1 MASAVRA
8 GPRLRR
14 AVEGGELAGLPAGL
28 RAELEAAL
36 ASEGAVV
43 PFSLLRRLHAA
54 LREAGSP
61 LYLHELLEGSEID
74 LPEVPVPPRVGEGR
88 ARAAGDGGCPRP
100 SQRLCPSLPQNPELV
115 ARLERIKAKL
125 ANEEYRRMTRNI
137 TGQEVNGTLAE
148 FGRQVRSVK
157 AVVITI
163 FNFIVTVVA
172 AFACTY
178 LGSQYVFVET
188 AAVSEPVA
196 LEPACGTLCAGLA
209 GAADALPSAGSGSR
223 HAQGRLSLFLRPQR
237 VLSAVIVASV
247 VGLAE
252 LYVMVRTLE
261 GDLGKL

>member
-1 MASAVRA
+1 MASSVRA

-14 AVEGGELAGLPAGL
+14 AVRAGELAALPAGM
-28 RAELEAAL
+28 RDELEAAL
-36 ASEGAVV
+36 AGEGGLV

-61 LYLHELLEGSEID
+61 LHLHELLEGCEIH
-74 LPEVPVPPRVGEGR
+74 LPEVPVPPR
-88 ARAAGDGGCPRP
+88 
-100 SQRLCPSLPQNPELV
+100 NPELV

-125 ANEEYRRMTRNI
+125 AHEEYQRMTRNI
-137 TGQEVNGTLAE
+137 TGQVRAAAISS
-148 FGRQVRSVK
+148 FPPVSPVRSVK

-178 LGSQYVFVET
+178 LGSQYVFAET
-188 AAVSEPVA
+188 AA
-196 LEPACGTLCAGLA
+196 
-209 GAADALPSAGSGSR
+209 
-223 HAQGRLSLFLRPQR
+223 R

>member
-8 GPRLRR
+8 GRRLRQ
-14 AVEGGELAGLPAGL
+14 AVEGSELAGLPAGL

-36 ASEGAVV
+36 ASEGALVA
-43 PFSLLRRLHAA
+43 FSLLRRLHAA

-74 LPEVPVPPRVGEGR
+74 LPEVPVPPR
-88 ARAAGDGGCPRP
+88 
-100 SQRLCPSLPQNPELV
+100 NPELV

-137 TGQEVNGTLAE
+137 TGQEMNGTLAE

-163 FNFIVTVVA
+163 FNFIVTVAA

-188 AAVSEPVA
+188 AA
-196 LEPACGTLCAGLA
+196 
-209 GAADALPSAGSGSR
+209 
-223 HAQGRLSLFLRPQR
+223 R

>member
-1 MASAVRA
+1 MASAVEA
-8 GPRLRR
+8 GRRLRR

-28 RAELEAAL
+28 RAELEEAL

-43 PFSLLRRLHAA
+43 SFSLLRRLHAA
-54 LREAGSP
+54 LREAESP
-61 LYLHELLEGSEID
+61 LHLHELLEGSEIH
-74 LPEVPVPPRVGEGR
+74 LPAVPVPPR
-88 ARAAGDGGCPRP
+88 
-100 SQRLCPSLPQNPELV
+100 NPELV
-115 ARLERIKAKL
+115 ARLERIKARL

-137 TGQEVNGTLAE
+137 TGQVREMNGTLAE
-148 FGRQVRSVK
+148 FGRQVRSAK

-178 LGSQYVFVET
+178 LGSQYIFMET
-188 AAVSEPVA
+188 AA
-196 LEPACGTLCAGLA
+196 
-209 GAADALPSAGSGSR
+209 
-223 HAQGRLSLFLRPQR
+223 R

-252 LYVMVRTLE
+252 LYVMVRTIE

>member
-1 MASAVRA
+1 
-8 GPRLRR
+8 
-14 AVEGGELAGLPAGL
+14 LA
-28 RAELEAAL
+28 E
-36 ASEGAVV
+36 EGALV
-43 PFSLLRRLHAA
+43 PFGLLRRLHAA

-61 LYLHELLEGSEID
+61 LHLHELLEGCEIH
-74 LPEVPVPPRVGEGR
+74 LPEVPVPPR
-88 ARAAGDGGCPRP
+88 
-100 SQRLCPSLPQNPELV
+100 NPELV

-125 ANEEYRRMTRNI
+125 AHEEYQRMTRNI
-137 TGQEVNGTLAE
+137 TGQPYSPALPKIISSTPVSP
-148 FGRQVRSVK
+148 VRSVK

-178 LGSQYVFVET
+178 LGSQYVFAET
-188 AAVSEPVA
+188 AA
-196 LEPACGTLCAGLA
+196 
-209 GAADALPSAGSGSR
+209 
-223 HAQGRLSLFLRPQR
+223 R

>member
-1 MASAVRA
+1 MASAMQA
-8 GPRLRR
+8 GRRLRE
-14 AVEGGELAGLPAGL
+14 AVEGGELAELPAGL

-54 LREAGSP
+54 LREAESP
-61 LYLHELLEGSEID
+61 LYLHQLLEGCEIY
-74 LPEVPVPPRVGEGR
+74 LPEVPVPPR
-88 ARAAGDGGCPRP
+88 
-100 SQRLCPSLPQNPELV
+100 NPELV

-125 ANEEYRRMTRNI
+125 ANEEYRRMTRNV
-137 TGQEVNGTLAE
+137 TGQETKGTLAE
-148 FGRQVRSVK
+148 FGRQVRSLK

-188 AAVSEPVA
+188 AA
-196 LEPACGTLCAGLA
+196 
-209 GAADALPSAGSGSR
+209 R
-223 HAQGRLSLFLRPQR
+223 I
-237 VLSAVIVASV
+237 LSAVIVASV

>member
-1 MASAVRA
+1 
-8 GPRLRR
+8 
-14 AVEGGELAGLPAGL
+14 
-28 RAELEAAL
+28 
-36 ASEGAVV
+36 
-43 PFSLLRRLHAA
+43 
-54 LREAGSP
+54 AGSP

-74 LPEVPVPPRVGEGR
+74 LPEVPW
-88 ARAAGDGGCPRP
+88 
-100 SQRLCPSLPQNPELV
+100 LCPSLPQNPELV

-137 TGQEVNGTLAE
+137 TGQEMNGTLAE

-188 AAVSEPVA
+188 AA
-196 LEPACGTLCAGLA
+196 
-209 GAADALPSAGSGSR
+209 
-223 HAQGRLSLFLRPQR
+223 R

>member
-1 MASAVRA
+1 
-8 GPRLRR
+8 
-14 AVEGGELAGLPAGL
+14 GLPAGL

-36 ASEGAVV
+36 ASEGALV
-43 PFSLLRRLHAA
+43 PFGLLRRLHAA

-74 LPEVPVPPRVGEGR
+74 LPEVPVPPR
-88 ARAAGDGGCPRP
+88 
-100 SQRLCPSLPQNPELV
+100 NPELV

-137 TGQEVNGTLAE
+137 TGQVRGPLHCLLSG
-148 FGRQVRSVK
+148 FVPQKLRSVK

-178 LGSQYVFVET
+178 LGSQYVFAET
-188 AAVSEPVA
+188 AA
-196 LEPACGTLCAGLA
+196 
-209 GAADALPSAGSGSR
+209 
-223 HAQGRLSLFLRPQR
+223 R

>member
-8 GPRLRR
+8 GRRLRQ

-36 ASEGAVV
+36 ASDGALVA
-43 PFSLLRRLHAA
+43 FSLLRRLHAA

-74 LPEVPVPPRVGEGR
+74 LPEVPVPPR
-88 ARAAGDGGCPRP
+88 
-100 SQRLCPSLPQNPELV
+100 NPELV

-137 TGQEVNGTLAE
+137 TGQEMNGTLAE

-163 FNFIVTVVA
+163 FNFIVTVAA

-188 AAVSEPVA
+188 AA
-196 LEPACGTLCAGLA
+196 
-209 GAADALPSAGSGSR
+209 
-223 HAQGRLSLFLRPQR
+223 R